1 MTSAVS
7 ILPGAQLAVLNAA
20 YRAAVARK
28 RLRLALAAAAFF
40 AALVVAAFGAEVN
53 LRTLFTYFGNFISY
67 FDRILTLEDGTRVWS
82 NPAEWFWG
90 WRKWLWMLAET
101 ILISYVGTMIG
112 AVLAFALNFFAAQN
126 TSPAPW
132 LRFVI
137 RRLLEFART
146 VPGIVFALIFVIA
159 FGLGPMAGVLA
170 IAIHSTGALGKLFSE
185 IVENADMKPVEGVRS
200 TGASWLS
207 CMRFAVLPQVSAGYA
222 SYALLRFEINVR
234 EASVMG
240 FVGAGGIGQ
249 ELVVAIRK
257 FYYSDV
263 SAILLTIIIT
273 VFIIDIAH
281 RLAARPS
288 VRQGCA
294 GMSQLPKPD
303 REQLRAKYPDIFDRP
318 AASRLATP
326 AMIVAAFAV
335 FIFGLVDLDFSPAKL
350 FAGLSQLGWI
360 TVMMIPPDPGS
371 SLPAYLSALGETLS
385 IALLGTTI
393 AAVVALPFSLL
404 AARNIIPSGWLRF
417 PVRRFFD
424 SIRGVDTLIWA
435 LVWINVVGL
444 GPFAGV
450 LAIALSDFGAFG
462 KLFSEAIEAAD
473 RKQVE
478 GIRASGGNALHEI
491 RFGLMPQVL
500 PVIAGQV
507 LYFIESNTR
516 SATIIGIVGAGGIG
530 LQLAEQIRVLEW
542 QKVSFLI
549 LMILV
554 AVAAID
560 WISGKLR
567 FAIIGQRALA

>member
-28 RLRLALAAAAFF
+28 RLRLALAAAAFL
-40 AALVVAAFGAEVN
+40 AALVVAAIGAEVN

-263 SAILLTIIIT
+263 SAILMTIIVT

-281 RLAARPS
+281 RLAARPP
-288 VRQGCA
+288 VRQGCT

-303 REQLRAKYPDIFDRP
+303 REQLRAKYPDVFDRP
-318 AASRLATP
+318 AATRLATP

-360 TVMMIPPDPGS
+360 TLMMIPPDPGS

-393 AAVVALPFSLL
+393 AAVAALPFSLL

-567 FAIIGQRALA
+567 FAIIGQRAMA